1 MARGIASLIVVLD
14 PEKIIL
20 SGGMSKA
27 EGIAEELEAR
37 TLPWLPLPMRDLSAL
52 SLVLGADAAY
62 TERSISC

>member
-27 EGIAEELEAR
+27 EGIAGTGSEDTA
-37 TLPWLPLPMRDLSAL
+37 MAS
-52 SLVLGADAAY
+52 VAY
-62 TERSISC
+62 EGSSQQ